1 MLLHFGLS
9 IWLIVIIF
17 SVVIDMEAFMNIEH
31 LEYLLEVYNCGSI
44 NKAAK
49 YHYISQSH
57 LSKIIK
63 NLENELGY
71 TLIIRSKSGL
81 TFTHAGTVFIK
92 SAEKIVQ
99 ESNNIRK
106 IPEQLEKDEALSI
119 VCSSDPFLLNT
130 FFDFRRMASKIHS
143 NETLEEAGLRII
155 LQRLISKERNL
166 GIMAMFEQKA
176 EKYRKLAEKYGLGF
190 ETLQTHIPMIVVMNP
205 RHPLAKKEAIRLED
219 MAKYDFIVDSNVDN
233 DDTKTVLQ
241 INSEQNVL
249 HVSSLACTVM
259 ALKKSNYIAV
269 KNQTLMQ
276 HVIEN
281 GLITREIEGF
291 EEYSGIYLL
300 HQKNKPVPAREKQFI
315 AYLKKQLC
323 IQFR

>member
-1 MLLHFGLS
+1 
-9 IWLIVIIF
+9 
-17 SVVIDMEAFMNIEH
+17 MNIEH

-81 TFTHAGTVFIK
+81 TFTHAGKVFIK

-106 IPEQLEKDEALSI
+106 IPEELQKSEGLNI

-130 FFDFRRMASKIHS
+130 FFDFRRTVPKTKF

-155 LQRLISKERNL
+155 LQRLISHDRSL
-166 GIMAMFEQKA
+166 GIMAMFEQKS
-176 EKYRKLAEKYGLGF
+176 EKYRKLAEKYEFTF
-190 ETLQTHIPMIVVMNP
+190 ETLQTHIPMIVVMNQ
-205 RHPLAKKEAIRLED
+205 RHPLTRKEQIFLKD
-219 MAKYDFIVDSNVDN
+219 LSNYPFVVDSNVDH
-233 DDTKTVLQ
+233 DDAKT
-241 INSEQNVL
+241 IFGIKPEQNVL
-249 HVSSLACTVM
+249 HVSSLACTEM
-259 ALKKSNYIAV
+259 ALKKSNCIAV

-276 HVIEN
+276 HVLDY
-281 GLITREIEGF
+281 GLAVKSLEDF

-300 HQKNKPVPAREKQFI
+300 RPRNKQITDREQQFI
-315 AYLKKQLC
+315 VYLKHQL
-323 IQFR
+323 QKRFSQQTSKS